1 MQDAALA
8 QQEQSGGLPCQEGS
22 RGLEGERM
30 GKPSLGAT
38 SDGESNC
45 NGLEK
50 R

>member
-1 MQDAALA
+1 M
-8 QQEQSGGLPCQEGS
+8 SGSPPCQEGS
-22 RGLEGERM
+22 RGLEEERM
-30 GKPSLGAT
+30 GKPSLGTT